1 MTACSRRVSI
11 LEGPL
16 ASNRRWLIVTL
27 AALPP
32 FHRNPPSRESQ
43 FFHFRADN
51 YIKLKRELRID
62 DQIANKFDY
71 SKYRWKVF
79 RSIHTRVVIVPRQAE
94 YTHLKRKT
102 TVREENLDE
111 NTSLSIIPPKRRA
124 LGDEKSA
131 EFRRI
136 SKVEEWI
143 NKWRVANPYEDY
155 RSRATVEN
163 RWN

>member
-1 MTACSRRVSI
+1 MIRSLINSI
-11 LEGPL
+11 
-16 ASNRRWLIVTL
+16 T
-27 AALPP
+27 
-32 FHRNPPSRESQ
+32 RNTGGKC
-43 FFHFRADN
+43 F
-51 YIKLKRELRID
+51 
-62 DQIANKFDY
+62 
-71 SKYRWKVF
+71 V
-79 RSIHTRVVIVPRQAE
+79 
-94 YTHLKRKT
+94 HLKRKT

-163 RWN
+163 R